1 MVLKWPTDTIVTF
14 ILNQSTYRCLLE
26 LLIENEICKYSHNKM
41 FVHKYIL
48 GGSFLYDNIDSP
60 PLPDT
65 LDVFEM
71 QRRRHDLAFFST
83 IKSWARMAKIK
94 SQKPF
99 LHGWHKGWL
108 MYGWHNQGRHEF
120 FPVLSLS
127 QHCEWP
133 PMHSTYLGYELF
145 FLPSYVRVQR
155 AWKV

>member
-1 MVLKWPTDTIVTF
+1 MFAWIVHREWN
-14 ILNQSTYRCLLE
+14 L
-26 LLIENEICKYSHNKM
+26 YSHNKN
-41 FVHKYIL
+41 FVHQYISKEVPFYMTTL
-48 GGSFLYDNIDSP
+48 TVHTVDRMKTSMKST
-60 PLPDT
+60 LPDT
-65 LDVFEM
+65 LDIFEM

-83 IKSWARMAKIK
+83 IKSWARMAKLK

-133 PMHSTYLGYELF
+133 SMHSAYLGYELF
-145 FLPSYVRVQR
+145 FLLS
-155 AWKV
+155 